1 MNNKTLNVL
10 TEKNMNTHY
19 AGLIN
24 AVKTNV
30 NKLNLIVKC
39 YLEYHVNIMVHEYK
53 KNLWY
58 HAIYNYTA
66 TISV

>member
-1 MNNKTLNVL
+1 
-10 TEKNMNTHY
+10 MNTHY